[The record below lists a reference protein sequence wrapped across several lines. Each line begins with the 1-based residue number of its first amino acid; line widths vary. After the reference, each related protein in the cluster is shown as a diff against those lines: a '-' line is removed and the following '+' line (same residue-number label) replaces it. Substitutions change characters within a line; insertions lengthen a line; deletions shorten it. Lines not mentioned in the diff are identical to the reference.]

1 MFFSSRSPVA
11 AYLGHGI
18 QRETLTLGLLL
29 LGSELLR
36 SWWMHWARGA
46 GTVWQEGIGC
56 VAAALAGA
64 VSCVRGVPEAAWV
77 SDRGGGVSGCE
88 GPRGRMGYAG
98 LRDGGRGHVRLA
110 PCVCVCACSQ
120 GRGWGLP
127 WVWALSPVLGR
138 AGVRLGDAETPVLLR
153 GQQQAPGARGPYP
166 EHLVPAAGAGA
177 PEPV

>member
-88 GPRGRMGYAG
+88 GPRGRMGYVG
-98 LRDGGRGHVRLA
+98 LRDGGRGACQVGS
-110 PCVCVCACSQ
+110 VCVRVCVQ
-120 GRGWGLP
+120 PG
-127 WVWALSPVLGR
+127 
-138 AGVRLGDAETPVLLR
+138 AGVGTPLGL
-153 GQQQAPGARGPYP
+153 G
-166 EHLVPAAGAGA
+166 
-177 PEPV
+177 PEPCSWQGWCTTR